1 MVEAAPASGAAS
13 TESRAEIRARIK
25 SKFVEMFGTMDQH
38 ELKINEDNNN
48 VQVRQSWDESVNTML
63 AFGEMKVIEGLTPD
77 DFRTYFEQWDT
88 LAVDSNKTIQSCEK
102 IGTDDGVDTLKIIA
116 KTPWPLSNRIM
127 FSTRYLEF
135 DVDGGHMML
144 FSGDA
149 NQRYIDDTN
158 IFSAKERKDLV
169 IAHVYMSGWWVKP
182 VKDGDGNT
190 VGTNMLYLS

>member
-1 MVEAAPASGAAS
+1 MVEAAPASGASS

-88 LAVDSNKTIQSCEK
+88 LAVDSNKTI
-102 IGTDDGVDTLKIIA
+102 
-116 KTPWPLSNRIM
+116 
-127 FSTRYLEF
+127 
-135 DVDGGHMML
+135 
-144 FSGDA
+144 
-149 NQRYIDDTN
+149 
-158 IFSAKERKDLV
+158 
-169 IAHVYMSGWWVKP
+169 
-182 VKDGDGNT
+182 
-190 VGTNMLYLS
+190 